1 MTSWVDRPDGNRYGS
16 GLLRL
21 EREQGP
27 LIGHKGN
34 SAGYSASL
42 FHEPATGLTVAVL
55 TNAHAIDVTPVVLA
69 LLEAASAPERDRP

>member
-1 MTSWVDRPDGNRYGS
+1 
-16 GLLRL
+16 LLRL

-69 LLEAASAPERDRP
+69 LLKAASAPERDRP